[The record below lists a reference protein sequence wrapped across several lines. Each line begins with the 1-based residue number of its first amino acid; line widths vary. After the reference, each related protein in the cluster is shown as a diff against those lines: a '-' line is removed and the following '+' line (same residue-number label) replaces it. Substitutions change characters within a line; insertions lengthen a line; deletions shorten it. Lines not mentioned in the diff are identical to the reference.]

1 MSQTIVQDDAPHILV
16 VEDDKS
22 LSDWISDYL
31 TMHGYM
37 VTVANRGDTA
47 ITLIKND
54 VPDLVVLDIM
64 LPVKDGFEVC
74 REARGFYQ
82 RPILMLTARSE
93 EVDEVLGLEIG
104 ADDYLSKPV
113 KPRVLLARIRALL
126 RRDADEPECN
136 TRKFGELLI
145 DADAKAVYL
154 GDKCVPVSS
163 NEFDVLWFLAINAGQ
178 VVSREEL
185 VTQLRGIEYDGFD
198 RSIDIRIS
206 RLRKKLQDDP
216 VNPYKI
222 KTIWGKGYLFNVGA
236 W

>member
-1 MSQTIVQDDAPHILV
+1 MTENASHILV

-31 TMHGYM
+31 TMHGYV
-37 VTVANRGDTA
+37 VTVANRGDA
-47 ITLIKND
+47 AVTLIKSD
-54 VPDLVVLDIM
+54 MPDLVVLDIM

-74 REARGFYQ
+74 REVRSFYQ

-104 ADDYLSKPV
+104 ADDYLCKPV

-126 RRDADEPECN
+126 RRDADEAECN

-154 GDKCVPVSS
+154 GDKSVPVST
-163 NEFDVLWFLAINAGQ
+163 NEFDVLWLLAINAGRA
-178 VVSREEL
+178 VSREEL
-185 VTQLRGIEYDGFD
+185 ITQLRGIEYDGLD

-206 RLRKKLQDDP
+206 RLRKKLHDDP
-216 VNPYKI
+216 ANPYKI
-222 KTIWGKGYLFNVGA
+222 RTVWGKGYLFNVSA